1 MLGHWPLPAKLTI
14 EAMEPIRLRERFGRH
29 PDVDEVYEHVTAV
42 MQAKLDELSAERRLP
57 FVG

>member
-14 EAMEPIRLRERFGRH
+14 EAMEPIDLRERFGRH

-42 MQAKLDELSAERRLP
+42 MQEKLDEPAEQRLP
-57 FVG
+57 LIG